1 MGEESRLRVEQMKKV
16 NEERMRIA
24 DEERRIEVEKQKRI
38 ELERSKFL
46 EQKKLELQR
55 KEEVQKVEFRQNQEE
70 HVKREKI
77 RRNDENKKIERKLQE
92 NVASQEESKKKVSGG
107 DCPSF
112 GVHYQPHVDPEIT
125 YNVKS
130 WSACSNLCRFRRACQ
145 FWSWVDEN
153 GGRWAFKCTTMTNI
167 PNITMTENN
176 FVSGGRDCGYIEDCC
191 RGRFMVQA

>member
-1 MGEESRLRVEQMKKV
+1 MFLFSL
-16 NEERMRIA
+16 
-24 DEERRIEVEKQKRI
+24 DEFKYALKLKILDLDSPFGLV
-38 ELERSKFL
+38 LSKSIFMIVIS
-46 EQKKLELQR
+46 KLGICCTDVL
-55 KEEVQKVEFRQNQEE
+55 
-70 HVKREKI
+70 KI
-77 RRNDENKKIERKLQE
+77 KMFCL
-92 NVASQEESKKKVSGG
+92 GG

-112 GVHYQPHVDPEIT
+112 GVHYQPHVDAEIT

-176 FVSGGRDCGYIEDCC
+176 IVSGGRDCGYIE
-191 RGRFMVQA
+191 GRQLSSLAFRETQGTNCY